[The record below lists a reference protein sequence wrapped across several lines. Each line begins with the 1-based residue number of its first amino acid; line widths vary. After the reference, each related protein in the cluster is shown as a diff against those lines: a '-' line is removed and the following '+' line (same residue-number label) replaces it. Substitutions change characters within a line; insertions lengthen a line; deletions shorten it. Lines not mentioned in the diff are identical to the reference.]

1 MGERKELEDM
11 VGYSKVF
18 KEKELGGGEGN
29 CQDYLEDSCTCRSCS
44 KASLPLVQRV
54 PCLVEKED
62 LAGCVVVELKEE
74 TWWVTGTGSASKRM
88 MWRWTRR
95 RRTGV
100 RNSPDVKQQQVS
112 EG

>member
-62 LAGCVVVELKEE
+62 LAGCQV
-74 TWWVTGTGSASKRM
+74 GSP
-88 MWRWTRR
+88 T
-95 RRTGV
+95 TF
-100 RNSPDVKQQQVS
+100 
-112 EG
+112 